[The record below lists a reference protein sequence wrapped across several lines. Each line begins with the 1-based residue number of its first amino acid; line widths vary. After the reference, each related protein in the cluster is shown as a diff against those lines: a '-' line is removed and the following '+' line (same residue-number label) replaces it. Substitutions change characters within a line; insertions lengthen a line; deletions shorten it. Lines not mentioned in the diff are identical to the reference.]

1 MVEASSIP
9 LPLSDLTFVL
19 WSDECREYQWNWSA
33 PTEPKLGPILIH
45 HADQKVPGSI
55 DGLPVLGLPY
65 TDSAAMALLR
75 AVNMLVVPLLFRSE
89 VCLDYLDLAFMLA
102 RGGRVTALGPVSSS
116 GAASVGLN
124 AVCEPGAALNR
135 FTLVLIPDMGSSD
148 RTLWEHVDDLAGC
161 KADLSLIAA
170 HFYKGDEVVV
180 WVMAVE
186 P

>member
-75 AVNMLVVPLLFRSE
+75 AVNMLVVPCFSIGSLLGLSRLGLHAGSRWARDGTWACFVQWCGFRRVERRLRTGSRVESIYFGSHPGHGLFR
-89 VCLDYLDLAFMLA
+89 
-102 RGGRVTALGPVSSS
+102 
-116 GAASVGLN
+116 
-124 AVCEPGAALNR
+124 
-135 FTLVLIPDMGSSD
+135 
-148 RTLWEHVDDLAGC
+148 
-161 KADLSLIAA
+161 
-170 HFYKGDEVVV
+170 
-180 WVMAVE
+180 
-186 P
+186 